1 MMPLTDRQLSLW
13 RLKRSGLRIS
23 EIAARLGISRQ
34 AVHKGLRAVE
44 AKIYRALVSAAMAS
58 KVEIRNIDVEKG
70 LLVGWSPWLKVDVYI
85 LFSAKNGVQI
95 WFKHEGNC
103 RECPLRD
110 DCRSLLLDEAEE
122 RGIMLPKGEDIEPS
136 QLAKMF
142 FKKLLEV

>member
-1 MMPLTDRQLSLW
+1 M
-13 RLKRSGLRIS
+13 
-23 EIAARLGISRQ
+23 
-34 AVHKGLRAVE
+34 
-44 AKIYRALVSAAMAS
+44 
-58 KVEIRNIDVEKG
+58 EKG

-122 RGIMLPKGEDIEPS
+122 RGITLPKGEDIEPS